1 MTDAVTIL
9 GSGSALPTYQNS
21 PSGQMLTLNDKSF
34 LIDCGEGVQ
43 LTMRQMGLKTAR
55 LYSIFISQEMSV
67 IKKSYQSMWIFNIHS
82 LRWYLVGHSRRQ
94 L

>member
-43 LTMRQMGLKTAR
+43 LTMRRKLHLGNI
-55 LYSIFISQEMSV
+55 LYLCKKVWVWTLRFNLVRWPRIRTLSI
-67 IKKSYQSMWIFNIHS
+67 
-82 LRWYLVGHSRRQ
+82 G
-94 L
+94 